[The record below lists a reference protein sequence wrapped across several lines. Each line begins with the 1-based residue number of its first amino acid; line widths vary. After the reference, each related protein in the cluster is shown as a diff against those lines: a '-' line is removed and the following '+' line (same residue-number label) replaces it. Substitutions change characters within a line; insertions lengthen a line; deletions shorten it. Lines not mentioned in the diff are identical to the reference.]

1 MNKTTSIMT
10 LVALIAILTPPFV
23 GAQQA
28 TLPTPDKF
36 QVFNIVGAGASFP
49 FPLIDLWRVEMK
61 KVHNNVNINY
71 ASIGSGGGVKN
82 HIEKTVDFA
91 ASDAPLTIDEQKL
104 APDTIIIPFT
114 IGGIT
119 VSYNIPE
126 FPNKGLKLTGQ
137 NIADIYLG
145 KITKWNDP
153 AIAANNPGIPL
164 PGKDIV
170 PVRRSDGSGTTFAFS
185 DYLSTVSPEF
195 NTVLGKG
202 KSLGWTIGLGGK
214 GNEGVTTTVKS
225 TPYSVGYIELAY
237 AFQNKMSYAYVQ
249 NADKTAFIEPT
260 LESVASAADNVVSK
274 LPSADRDWSTVTM
287 VNQPGANSYPI
298 SSFSYMFLYEDLE
311 KSVGNK
317 VQAQAM
323 LFTINWMLTDGQNF
337 ASKLLYVPLPDSVKK
352 VGLDGLHMAKFNGEV
367 LWPSS
372 GLVSTPSGATT
383 PSETTVPKMTEK
395 TPTNGSPEIPQW
407 IRNNAKWWG
416 EGQISDKD
424 FLQGIQYLI
433 KQGFLKV

>member
-1 MNKTTSIMT
+1 
-10 LVALIAILTPPFV
+10 
-23 GAQQA
+23 
-28 TLPTPDKF
+28 
-36 QVFNIVGAGASFP
+36 
-49 FPLIDLWRVEMK
+49 MK

-185 DYLSTVSPEF
+185 DYL
-195 NTVLGKG
+195 
-202 KSLGWTIGLGGK
+202 
-214 GNEGVTTTVKS
+214 
-225 TPYSVGYIELAY
+225 
-237 AFQNKMSYAYVQ
+237 
-249 NADKTAFIEPT
+249 
-260 LESVASAADNVVSK
+260 
-274 LPSADRDWSTVTM
+274 
-287 VNQPGANSYPI
+287 
-298 SSFSYMFLYEDLE
+298 
-311 KSVGNK
+311 
-317 VQAQAM
+317 
-323 LFTINWMLTDGQNF
+323 
-337 ASKLLYVPLPDSVKK
+337 
-352 VGLDGLHMAKFNGEV
+352 
-367 LWPSS
+367 
-372 GLVSTPSGATT
+372 
-383 PSETTVPKMTEK
+383 
-395 TPTNGSPEIPQW
+395 
-407 IRNNAKWWG
+407 
-416 EGQISDKD
+416 
-424 FLQGIQYLI
+424 
-433 KQGFLKV
+433 